1 MHEILAQIVAAA
13 APAEFSLIS
22 MDSLV
27 PVLAIVAGV
36 AMAIIQIYN
45 TTRNRAF
52 DLTTDAIEKRLDDC
66 ERHRDQER
74 AKHEA
79 TRNALTEA
87 MGRIS
92 ELMNENK
99 ELKAKNAG
107 P

>member
-1 MHEILAQIVAAA
+1 MHELLCQVAQR
-13 APAEFSLIS
+13 AEFSLVT

-36 AMAIIQIYN
+36 AMAVIQIYN

-52 DLTTDAIEKRLDDC
+52 DLTTQAIEARLADC
-66 ERHRDQER
+66 ERYRDQDR

-92 ELMNENK
+92 ELTTENV
-99 ELKAKNAG
+99 ELKAKHAG
-107 P
+107 PQPD